1 MINSAGISGVRTLA
15 RQPYIA
21 GFCILLSLCLPFILK
36 NNAYLLV
43 VMCLS
48 GICIVATAGLDLLFG
63 YSGQIS
69 LGHAAFYSV
78 GAYTSAI
85 LSTRLGVDV
94 WLCIMLGGI
103 FAAVFAAL
111 VAGPICKLVHMFL
124 ALATIGIGE
133 LTYQVIIN
141 LPALTGSFQGVK
153 KIPFPHIGRYVFD
166 RFSYFY
172 AILGFVIIALIV
184 KQRIVGSRVGRAF
197 IAIRENADAANAM
210 GINVTYYK
218 VLAFA
223 VSAFFTGIAGALYA
237 HYIGFISPESFTLDQ
252 SVLFLTIVLFGGMG
266 TFLGPIIGSLVL
278 ISVNEGF
285 QALGAYQMLVYG
297 IVIIVGVIF
306 MPEGLAGGIRKIR
319 ANLSKKVVNAFAT
332 KP

>member
-1 MINSAGISGVRTLA
+1 
-15 RQPYIA
+15 
-21 GFCILLSLCLPFILK
+21 
-36 NNAYLLV
+36 
-43 VMCLS
+43 
-48 GICIVATAGLDLLFG
+48 
-63 YSGQIS
+63 
-69 LGHAAFYSV
+69 
-78 GAYTSAI
+78 
-85 LSTRLGVDV
+85 
-94 WLCIMLGGI
+94 
-103 FAAVFAAL
+103 
-111 VAGPICKLVHMFL
+111 MFL

-141 LPALTGSFQGVK
+141 LPSLTGSFQGVK

-319 ANLSKKVVNAFAT
+319 ANLSKKVVNAFAA